1 MSRDMVS
8 EWSSTPSDNTDI
20 GGINIAE
27 GMPPVNVNNALRM
40 AMSQLKDQQTG
51 TDSDN
56 FTVGGNLAV
65 TGTSTFTG
73 IPTGPTATAGTN
85 TTQLATTAFV
95 QTKVGTPG
103 TMNTQN
109 ANAVAITGGSITGLT
124 ALTTAS
130 GAISTATLSATTQ
143 LNLGANWS
151 VVQTGTDLIFKY
163 AGVNTMKIAATGDLT
178 VTGNITA
185 YGTI

>member
-1 MSRDMVS
+1 MSRDKVS

-20 GGINIAE
+20 GDINIAE
-27 GMPPVNVNNALRM
+27 GMPPGDVNNAFRM
-40 AMSQLKDQQTG
+40 AMSQLKKQQAGLT
-51 TDSDN
+51 TDN

-65 TGTSTFTG
+65 TGTSTLTG
-73 IPTGPTATAGTN
+73 IVIGPTAAPGTN

-95 QTKVGTPG
+95 NTKVGTPG

-109 ANAVAITGGSITGLT
+109 ANTVAITGGSITGLT
-124 ALTTAS
+124 ALSTAS
-130 GAISTATLSATTQ
+130 GTISSATLAATTQ
-143 LNLGANWS
+143 LNLGGNWT

>member
-1 MSRDMVS
+1 MSRNKVS
-8 EWSSTPSDNTDI
+8 EWSSTPSDNTVIGDI
-20 GGINIAE
+20 DINE
-27 GMPPVNVNNALRM
+27 GCPPATINNAIRM
-40 AMSQLKDQQTG
+40 AMSQLKNQQSGLT
-51 TDSDN
+51 TDN

-65 TGTSTFTG
+65 TGTSTLTG
-73 IPTGPTATAGTN
+73 IVTGPTATPGTN
-85 TTQLATTAFV
+85 NTQLATTAFV
-95 QTKVGTPG
+95 NTKVGTPG

-124 ALTTAS
+124 ALSTAS
-130 GAISTATLSATTQ
+130 GTISSATLTASTQ
-143 LNLGANWS
+143 LNLGGNWS
-151 VVQTGTDLIFKY
+151 VIQTGTDLIFKY